1 MLNNG
6 SLRNITP
13 EKQYFAQ
20 VRQFYQSI
28 SVLQWNHNF
37 QHNKFAS
44 KVCCLCLV
52 SGELLLM
59 HLHIAQPLKTTWR

>member
-20 VRQFYQSI
+20 VGQFYQSI
-28 SVLQWNHNF
+28 SVLQ
-37 QHNKFAS
+37 
-44 KVCCLCLV
+44 
-52 SGELLLM
+52 
-59 HLHIAQPLKTTWR
+59 